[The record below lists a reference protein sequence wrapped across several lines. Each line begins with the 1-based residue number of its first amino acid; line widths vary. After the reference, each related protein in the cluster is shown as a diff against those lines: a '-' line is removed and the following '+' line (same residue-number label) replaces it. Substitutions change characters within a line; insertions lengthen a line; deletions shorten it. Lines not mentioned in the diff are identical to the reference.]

1 MFKLTVIPLVSQL
14 SHDFL
19 PFLTFQTVW
28 YQLPIKPKINESY
41 KLENHLKSSE
51 SKIFTYPT
59 FNPCCMH
66 ILHVWYL
73 HSFCQFTYSMI
84 LTVESRFASV
94 MSAKIS
100 CGTSCKTSATTAW
113 NCGWTSLMISSSTRT
128 TSSGIS
134 TSTYKNNIF
143 FLLNK
148 QKMIHNYI
156 WLCLVLSFFH
166 QLELERYK

>member
-59 FNPCCMH
+59 SNPCCISYMFDICTRFVNVLDDSDRGVTFCFIYECQN
-66 ILHVWYL
+66 ILRHQFQDISHYCLKLRVNQFDDFVKYTYNFFRKYL
-73 HSFCQFTYSMI
+73 QKQHFFFVKQTTNDPQLYMTLSCVVFLSSFGI
-84 LTVESRFASV
+84 R
-94 MSAKIS
+94 KI
-100 CGTSCKTSATTAW
+100 
-113 NCGWTSLMISSSTRT
+113 
-128 TSSGIS
+128 
-134 TSTYKNNIF
+134 
-143 FLLNK
+143 
-148 QKMIHNYI
+148 
-156 WLCLVLSFFH
+156 
-166 QLELERYK
+166 

>member
-59 FNPCCMH
+59 FNPCCISYMFH
-66 ILHVWYL
+66 ICTRFVNVRTPWFWPWSHVLLQLWVPKYL
-73 HSFCQFTYSMI
+73 VAPVARHQPLLPEIAGEPVWWFRQ
-84 LTVESRFASV
+84 VHV
-94 MSAKIS
+94 Q
-100 CGTSCKTSATTAW
+100 
-113 NCGWTSLMISSSTRT
+113 

-143 FLLNK
+143 F
-148 QKMIHNYI
+148 
-156 WLCLVLSFFH
+156 C
-166 QLELERYK
+166 